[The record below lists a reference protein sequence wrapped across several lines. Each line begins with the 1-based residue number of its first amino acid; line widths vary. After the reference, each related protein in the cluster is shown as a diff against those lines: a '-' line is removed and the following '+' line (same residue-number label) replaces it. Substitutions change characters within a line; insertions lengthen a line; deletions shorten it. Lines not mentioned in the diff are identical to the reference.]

1 MEVGMEFQIQQA
13 RELISARKTSHDHS
27 NTVTFTW
34 QASNKKYINNT
45 KGRLVSRFG
54 LEVSR

>member
-1 MEVGMEFQIQQA
+1 MEFQIQQA